1 MARDRIRT
9 EVQLLVEGNDERN
22 FFEAFT
28 EHLHLPRFQIQV
40 LDGKDRLREFLVT
53 LAEATVSRKVRS
65 IGIVRDADESARKA
79 FQSVQTALRNA
90 NDAIQSSD
98 VKFPVPDR
106 PEQLA
111 GERPAL
117 SVLILPGDG
126 QQGML
131 ETLLCRTFAGSG
143 MDRCIDG
150 FFRCAEESTTP
161 DPHVSV
167 GVAAKRGRPD
177 KARARAYL
185 ATKPDP
191 RLSVGVAAKRGYW
204 DLDHGAFGRVRSFLT
219 SLDPNGTRA
228 R

>member
-1 MARDRIRT
+1 MPPILIEE

-22 FFEAFT
+22 FFEAFA
-28 EHLHLPRFQIQV
+28 EHLGLPNVQIQV
-40 LDGKDRLREFLVT
+40 LDGKDRLRDFLET
-53 LAEATVSRKVRS
+53 LARVTAFRRVRS
-65 IGIVRDADESARKA
+65 IGIVRDADESADSA
-79 FQSVQTALRNA
+79 FQSVRTSLGNA
-90 NDAIQSSD
+90 NAAIRSSG

-106 PEQLA
+106 PEQFA

-117 SVLILPGDG
+117 SVLILPGVE
-126 QQGML
+126 QPGML

-150 FFRCAEESTTP
+150 FFRCAEESTAP

-167 GVAAKRGRPD
+167 GVAAKRGHPD

-204 DLDHGAFGRVRSFLT
+204 DLDHGAFDGVRSFLK

>member
-9 EVQLLVEGNDERN
+9 EVQFLVEGNDERN

-90 NDAIQSSD
+90 NDAIRSSD

-150 FFRCAEESTTP
+150 FFGCAEKAGSP
-161 DPHVSV
+161 IH
-167 GVAAKRGRPD
+167 RPD

-185 ATKPDP
+185 ATTPDP
-191 RLSVGVAAKRGYW
+191 HLSVGVAAKRGHW
-204 DLDHGAFGRVRSFLT
+204 DLDHGSFDGVRSFLT

>member
-1 MARDRIRT
+1 MAPDRIRT
-9 EVQLLVEGNDERN
+9 EVQLLLEGNDERN

-143 MDRCIDG
+143 MDRCIDE
-150 FFRCAEESTTP
+150 FFRCAEESP

-167 GVAAKRGRPD
+167 GVAAKRGHID

-204 DLDHGAFGRVRSFLT
+204 DLDDRAFDGVRSFLT
-219 SLDPNGTRA
+219 SLDPNRTRA